1 MTGGQFREV
10 DFDLLADYVGG
21 ALDGPD
27 EAEVARLIAE
37 DPAWAEAYAALTAG
51 VDAVRRDLAALAAKS
66 EPMPPAVVDRLDAAL
81 TRPALTGAAGPSS
94 AGPDES
100 AERETPRAPR
110 RPGRPPTGVPTQP
123 RTAPAST
130 SRGPGRRRR
139 WARRVAGPVLVAT
152 VVAGFGAFAVSR
164 FGADDAADQAGGSAY
179 TAGSAPEQAP
189 LLDSGSPRPVPRPP
203 VERVLATGTD
213 YTPRTL
219 AGTVT
224 TLTSRAPTAPQDP
237 SETRVTD
244 ERVTAGPAG
253 QPDRHRTG
261 GPDLPETASPG
272 VAPQRVPGLERL
284 ADPAVLAR
292 CLEAIAAAHGRGPIT
307 VELVD
312 FASFEGRAALVV
324 VFADSTGTRWAWA
337 TGPGCGTSPTGADV
351 TYQTRVG

>member
-1 MTGGQFREV
+1 VTGGQFREV

-27 EAEVARLIAE
+27 EAEVSRLIAE
-37 DPAWAEAYAALTAG
+37 DPAWAEAYAALATG
-51 VDAVRRDLAALAAKS
+51 VDAVRRDLAALAAEP

-81 TRPALTGAAGPSS
+81 TRPALTGAAGP
-94 AGPDES
+94 DES
-100 AERETPRAPR
+100 AEREASRAPR
-110 RPGRPPTGVPTQP
+110 RPGRPPTGVPAQP
-123 RTAPAST
+123 RSAPASP

-164 FGADDAADQAGGSAY
+164 FGADGTADQAGGSTY
-179 TAGSAPEQAP
+179 TAGSAPEHAP
-189 LLDSGSPRPVPRPP
+189 LLGSGSPRPVPQPS

-213 YTPRTL
+213 YTSRTL

-224 TLTSRAPTAPQDP
+224 TLTSRAPTTPQDT

-244 ERVTAGPAG
+244 QRATPGPAG

-261 GPDLPETASPG
+261 GPDLPETAAPG

-324 VFADSTGTRWAWA
+324 VFADGTGTRWAWA